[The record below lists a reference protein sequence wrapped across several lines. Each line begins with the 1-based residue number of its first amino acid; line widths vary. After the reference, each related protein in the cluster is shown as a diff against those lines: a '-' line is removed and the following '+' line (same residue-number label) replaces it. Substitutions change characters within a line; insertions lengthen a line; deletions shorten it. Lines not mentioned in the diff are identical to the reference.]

1 MDNPRYIHTL
11 YCDDIR
17 QETNGKAIY
26 VGVYGNAMNIT
37 VDEAALKE
45 NNGNPLQYA
54 WRENPMDRGAWQAT
68 YSSWDRKESDMTQHA
83 HSTLFTN

>member
-1 MDNPRYIHTL
+1 MQEA
-11 YCDDIR
+11 
-17 QETNGKAIY
+17 QETW
-26 VGVYGNAMNIT
+26 VRSLSQE
-37 VDEAALKE
+37 DSLKE
-45 NNGNPLQYA
+45 KNGNPLQYA

>member
-1 MDNPRYIHTL
+1 MQEA
-11 YCDDIR
+11 
-17 QETNGKAIY
+17 QETW
-26 VGVYGNAMNIT
+26 VRSLSQE
-37 VDEAALKE
+37 DSLKE